1 MDKQQMLERIYDVIA
16 DKTLSFGCVIK
27 SKLHW
32 LVTITE
38 IFDVCDDDIKEHVL
52 WNGLPHWEQLYLRYK
67 MYSWNVSLN
76 DIKSVI
82 WHPVMIGDVLDWIYE
97 NDIDQ
102 VELHQL
108 IERKWKDTNFTYTP
122 SSVMVIALWKEKRK
136 PIDEQSDECIKFVY
150 DLLPTK

>member
-82 WHPVMIGDVLDWIYE
+82 WHPVMIGDVYQWLFDNRMECNVVYAKNPIRWWKVEPYSNNKEFIFHRRE
-97 NDIDQ
+97 N
-102 VELHQL
+102 
-108 IERKWKDTNFTYTP
+108 R
-122 SSVMVIALWKEKRK
+122 RK
-136 PIDEQSDECIKFVY
+136 PIDDQSDECIKFVY

>member
-16 DKTLSFGCVIK
+16 DKTLSFWCKVMWKGKPKYIGTNVNTVVTFTD
-27 SKLHW
+27 SQVLHTAID
-32 LVTITE
+32 LKYSRLCTI
-38 IFDVCDDDIKEHVL
+38 
-52 WNGLPHWEQLYLRYK
+52 
-67 MYSWNVSLN
+67 
-76 DIKSVI
+76 I

-136 PIDEQSDECIKFVY
+136 PIDDQSDECIKFIY
-150 DLLPTK
+150 SLLPQEWQKT